1 METEKPKR
9 GRWKPGES
17 GNPKGRPAG
26 TSIAG
31 KLRDSISAH
40 VPEIIA
46 QLVSRAKQGDTQA
59 ARLLLERVIPP
70 MKPTEEPVELALPE
84 GEGLTAQGEA
94 IIQAVAMG
102 KIVPGQAAAL
112 LGGLASVARIK
123 EIDELERRVAAL
135 EHGNP

>member
-1 METEKPKR
+1 MDTKKPKR

-31 KLRDSISAH
+31 KLRDSISEH

-59 ARLLLERVIPP
+59 ARLLLERIIPP
-70 MKPTEEPVELALPE
+70 MKPIEEPVTLTLPE
-84 GEGLTAQGEA
+84 GEGLTAHGEA
-94 IIQAVAMG
+94 IMQAVAAG
-102 KIVPGQAAAL
+102 KVVPGQAAAL
-112 LGGLASVARIK
+112 LGGLASVARLK
-123 EIDELERRVAAL
+123 EIDELERRVATL
-135 EHGNP
+135 ESGNP